1 MTEIKVNFSFLKMFN
16 TIKGIYKP
24 HKEDDYD
31 ENWLEERANP
41 KEKQLWNDYIN
52 HYDKIGVKHPKVK
65 YPVMFGKGDYQYPG
79 TLATGDIKKGEIII
93 EVPGSEIINTKK
105 AFYSDLNPI
114 FYNHPDIF
122 GKHLTD
128 GEDMM
133 VYSFMLHE
141 IQKGEKSRYY

>member
-1 MTEIKVNFSFLKMFN
+1 
-16 TIKGIYKP
+16 
-24 HKEDDYD
+24 
-31 ENWLEERANP
+31 
-41 KEKQLWNDYIN
+41 
-52 HYDKIGVKHPKVK
+52 
-65 YPVMFGKGDYQYPG
+65 MFGKGDYQYPG

-133 VYSFMLHE
+133 IYSFMLHE
-141 IQKGEKSRYY
+141 IQKGDKSRYYQMIKMWPKDADILLNWDEEDLEYLQDPTLMHEADVQ